1 MVFPKG
7 FPHSSIRDCLRGLR
21 TGHRNRAATN
31 WKKQGEELTGHK
43 LVFSTLLYLLSNF
56 VLAAA
61 SGGTAVPIDIPLGV
75 REGFSATAIAPI
87 GSGRYCVTGSV
98 YEDAGPSDSA
108 LVLLVDVNSRQVV
121 WRTRLPY
128 GHDYVGN
135 TATRCMG
142 DGNAFYVITQERTN
156 NSEALNQTRIV
167 VNKISSKG
175 KLLKQEPVK
184 AGFDEWV
191 YFLDV
196 QPDAISIAGGTSA
209 TLDRGGKFG
218 TFITKLDSNL
228 VQTKIVKLDTGA
240 FWTGTSARLDGQHL
254 MVSGSFLPN
263 KTSSSGDE
271 AFAVSKIDLR
281 SGTYIWSNYASPANT
296 QEAASAFGPDGVIYV
311 AALAGANLS
320 VSVVDRGG
328 KTVNGFSVK
337 KPFCSIGALALEG
350 RGLAAIGS
358 SCSGGSS
365 SVIVAIDLAGKTAR
379 VVNQLDND
387 MSVPIFDGHSLVG
400 IVSTTAAGKVL
411 RRSTQ

>member
-142 DGNAFYVITQERTN
+142 DGNAFYVITQERTTTPKHLIRQGL
-156 NSEALNQTRIV
+156 SSTRFPARA
-167 VNKISSKG
+167 NCSSRSRLRRASMSG
-175 KLLKQEPVK
+175 R
-184 AGFDEWV
+184 
-191 YFLDV
+191 
-196 QPDAISIAGGTSA
+196 ISA
-209 TLDRGGKFG
+209 TCSLMRFLLPVVRARPLIAAG
-218 TFITKLDSNL
+218 S
-228 VQTKIVKLDTGA
+228 
-240 FWTGTSARLDGQHL
+240 SAR
-254 MVSGSFLPN
+254 
-263 KTSSSGDE
+263 SS
-271 AFAVSKIDLR
+271 R
-281 SGTYIWSNYASPANT
+281 S
-296 QEAASAFGPDGVIYV
+296 
-311 AALAGANLS
+311 
-320 VSVVDRGG
+320 
-328 KTVNGFSVK
+328 
-337 KPFCSIGALALEG
+337 
-350 RGLAAIGS
+350 
-358 SCSGGSS
+358 
-365 SVIVAIDLAGKTAR
+365 
-379 VVNQLDND
+379 
-387 MSVPIFDGHSLVG
+387 
-400 IVSTTAAGKVL
+400 
-411 RRSTQ
+411 